1 MPQLND
7 IVQPKLNGH
16 KSLDTDLVSL
26 QAESKALT
34 TENLPPRDLNS
45 STDWSAATKELLD
58 ALPQRWTRGLLY
70 LLIAFVAIA
79 LPWGMLSK
87 VDETGSARGRLEPQ
101 GGTVKQKLNLT
112 YTSAVLNSQ
121 TAKVEMLNIDEG
133 DMVKAGDILM
143 ELDSLP
149 IRERITQLQIQ
160 RQSQENRLN
169 KLEQQ
174 KNQLET
180 ELRTQERQNQS
191 QQLEKLSQVE
201 QARQT
206 FQSLKTTYNLQEQEK
221 LIQIYQAEQN
231 LAALRRTLNL
241 QREEKLTQVA
251 QAKRQLEDSNTA
263 YNLSELRLQ
272 KAFSEVKRYQDLLET
287 GAVTEIRVVE
297 QEDIA
302 EERQRIWEQSQA
314 DIEQAKL
321 RIEEQE
327 SNYQRMMDQGK
338 ADIEQAELRLTEQ
351 KKSYERIVNQGEA
364 DIEQAELRLTE
375 QKKSYERIVNQGK
388 TEIEQAELRLAEQE
402 SSSQTILHSGEIAVS
417 KIKEQLKSL
426 DNQIISLQAEI
437 AQGKKE
443 IDSLNFE
450 LEKRVVRAQQGGTIF
465 SLPITGVGDVV
476 QQGGMIVEIAPQ
488 EAMLLLKAEMATTQS
503 GSLEEGMVVKMK
515 FDAYPFQDYGVVEG
529 SLIKISPTT
538 KMQETSRGR
547 VAIYELEIELKQSC
561 IPSGNDCILLRPG
574 DTATAEVVVRQ
585 RRVIDFILDPF
596 KKLQKGGLEL

>member
-1 MPQLND
+1 
-7 IVQPKLNGH
+7 
-16 KSLDTDLVSL
+16 
-26 QAESKALT
+26 
-34 TENLPPRDLNS
+34 
-45 STDWSAATKELLD
+45 
-58 ALPQRWTRGLLY
+58 

-112 YTSAVLNSQ
+112 YTSAALNSQ

-241 QREEKLTQVA
+241 QREEKLTQIYQAEQNLAALRRTLNLQREEKLTQVA

-272 KAFSEVKRYQDLLET
+272 KAFSEVKRYQNLLET

>member
-1 MPQLND
+1 MTQFNEINQAD
-7 IVQPKLNGH
+7 LNGR
-16 KSLDTDLVSL
+16 KSD
-26 QAESKALT
+26 Q
-34 TENLPPRDLNS
+34 NLPGSNLNS
-45 STDWSAATKELLD
+45 SADWSFATKELLD

-70 LLIAFVAIA
+70 FLIVFVAIA
-79 LPWGMLSK
+79 LPWGMLSR

-101 GGTVKQKLNLT
+101 GGTIKQKLNLT
-112 YTSAVLNSQ
+112 YTSAALNSQ
-121 TAKVEMLNIDEG
+121 TAKVEMLNIEEG

-160 RQSQENRLN
+160 LQSQNNRLN
-169 KLEQQ
+169 ALKQQ

-221 LIQIYQAEQN
+221 LTQIAQAEQN

-251 QAKRQLEDSNTA
+251 QAKQQLEDSNTA
-263 YNLSELRLQ
+263 YNLAELRLQ
-272 KAFSEVKRYQDLLET
+272 KALREVERYQNLFHNGVIAE
-287 GAVTEIRVVE
+287 VRVVE
-297 QEDIA
+297 QENIA
-302 EERQRIWEQSQA
+302 DERQSIWKQSQA
-314 DIEQAKL
+314 DIEQARL
-321 RIEEQE
+321 RLEEQK
-327 SNYQRMMDQGK
+327 S
-338 ADIEQAELRLTEQ
+338 
-351 KKSYERIVNQGEA
+351 SYERIVNQGEA
-364 DIEQAELRLTE
+364 DIEQA
-375 QKKSYERIVNQGK
+375 K
-388 TEIEQAELRLAEQE
+388 LRLAEQE
-402 SSSQTILHSGEIAVS
+402 NSVQTLTHAGEIALS
-417 KIKEQLKSL
+417 KIQEQLKSL
-426 DNQIISLQAEI
+426 DSQISSLKSEVTQT
-437 AQGKKE
+437 KKE
-443 IDSLNFE
+443 IDSLKFE
-450 LEKRVVRAQQGGTIF
+450 LEKRIVRAQEGGTIF

-488 EAMLLLKAEMATTQS
+488 EANILLKAEMATTQS
-503 GSLEEGMVVKMK
+503 GSLQKGMAVKMK
-515 FDAYPFQDYGVVEG
+515 FDAYPFQDYGVVDG

-538 KMQETSRGR
+538 KMQETSQGR
-547 VAIYELEIELKQSC
+547 VAIYELEIHLNQTC
-561 IPSGNDCILLRPG
+561 IPSANDCIPLRPG